1 VGLLIYKSGK
11 VGYYKSYQYAKNIL
25 SKIKRITAFK
35 AFSNEEHDYYDEIDN
50 KKNYYNLILFDED
63 LNEFWFDTN
72 CGYKGMG
79 STYSEKILRL
89 VGLRENYNIDTK
101 KEIHETNL
109 SPNNKLNILVLEID
123 LLNSIEKYFIKSL
136 ISFDFDNAYLRYKT
150 LEKLQAFGV
159 VKSIDD
165 AICKDL
171 YIKYFDDYGESIC
184 DEYDI
189 NNVLFLNS
197 YLDKEIKCNIG
208 NSIKEYLG
216 LESYI
221 SIKDIKKVEY
231 RVCGY

>member
-1 VGLLIYKSGK
+1 MIYKSGK

-35 AFSNEEHDYYDEIDN
+35 AFSKKNHCYYEIIDN
-50 KKNYYNLILFDED
+50 NKNYYNLILFDED
-63 LNEFWFDTN
+63 LNEYWFDTN
-72 CGYKGMG
+72 CGYKGIG

-89 VGLRENYNIDTK
+89 VGLRENYNISLE
-101 KEIHETNL
+101 KEIHKTNL
-109 SPNNKLNILVLEID
+109 SPNNQLNILVVEID
-123 LLNSIEKYFIKSL
+123 LSNSIEKYFIKSL
-136 ISFDFDNAYLRYKT
+136 INLDFDNAYLRYKA
-150 LEKLQAFGV
+150 LEKLQTFGV
-159 VKSIDD
+159 VKSIDN

-171 YIKYFDDYGESIC
+171 YIKYFDNYGESIC

-208 NSIKEYLG
+208 NSIKECLG
-216 LESYI
+216 LENYI